1 MTGRQRGSDI
11 RIRRPIAAIVLTALF
26 LAGLL
31 AAVATAQWGR
41 RWAPPRFPDP
51 DFHANGFAFGRL
63 MYRQVTSEPLG
74 HGWNTDYPD
83 GDQNLMIRLAELTR
97 AHVRLD
103 PHSGDPDHYVVTAG
117 SPEIFS
123 FPFLFMSDSGTAGFD
138 ELEAANLREYL
149 LRGGL
154 LYADDFWGDSAWHH
168 FADQMAKV
176 LPPEEYPL
184 VDIPL
189 DHPILHQLYDLEEIP
204 QVPSIQF
211 WSWGQG
217 TSELGVESAE
227 PHFRGIF
234 DRDGRI
240 MVLATHN
247 TDIADGWEREGQ
259 SREFFELFSL
269 PASYPMG
276 INILIYA
283 LSH

>member
-1 MTGRQRGSDI
+1 VTGKANGIRTSTGRRVTI
-11 RIRRPIAAIVLTALF
+11 FVVLALAIATL
-26 LAGLL
+26 
-31 AAVATAQWGR
+31 ATAQWGR
-41 RWAPPRFPDP
+41 RWAPPRFPEP
-51 DFHANGFAFGRL
+51 GFHPNGFAFGRL
-63 MYRQVTSEPLG
+63 MYRQVTREELG

-83 GDQNLMIRLAELTR
+83 SDQNMMIRLSELTR

-103 PHSGDPDHYVVTAG
+103 QATGAPDHYVVTAD
-117 SPEIFS
+117 SPLIFS
-123 FPFLFMSDSGTAGFD
+123 LPFLFMSDAGTVGFD
-138 ELEAANLREYL
+138 EVEAANLREYL
-149 LRGGL
+149 MRGGL
-154 LYADDFWGDSAWHH
+154 LYADDFWGDSAWYH
-168 FADQMAKV
+168 FADEIAKV

-189 DHPILHQLYDLEEIP
+189 EHPILHQLFDIDAIP

-217 TSELGVESAE
+217 TSELGAESAE

-234 DRDGRI
+234 DATGRI
-240 MVLATHN
+240 LVLATHN

-259 SREFFELFSL
+259 SEEFFELFSL

-276 INILIYA
+276 LNILIYA